1 MTQCERIVEYMRKFG
16 SITTLQA
23 FNDLGCTRLTSRIT
37 DLKKE
42 GYLIKGE
49 FVSGKNRLGETVH
62 YKKYSL
68 IEREAN

>member
-1 MTQCERIVEYMRKFG
+1 MTQCERIVKYMREFG
-16 SITTLQA
+16 SISTLEA
-23 FNDLGCTRLTSRIT
+23 FNDLGCTRLASRIT

-49 FVSGKNRLGETVH
+49 FTSGINRFGETVH

-68 IEREAN
+68 IEESEA